1 MESIGYVC
9 MYFLRGMLPWQGLKA
24 NNKRDKYERIKEKK
38 LTTSIEVLCKG
49 YPAEFTKY
57 LSTCRNLRFDER
69 PNYSQM
75 RNMFKELF
83 NKSGYKYDYQY
94 DWVILA
100 EKKEK
105 LDKKEEKNKE
115 QNADEWDP
123 DFEIELYI
131 KLSFHECIYAYLLIS
146 SKSGNLIIWEN

>member
-1 MESIGYVC
+1 

-69 PNYSQM
+69 PVYSQM
-75 RNMFKELF
+75 RAMFKELF
-83 NKSGYKYDYQY
+83 NKSGYTFDYQY
-94 DWVILA
+94 DWVILS
-100 EKKEK
+100 EKKQK
-105 LDKKEEKNKE
+105 LDKKEEKIKE
-115 QNADEWDP
+115 QNDA
-123 DFEIELYI
+123 
-131 KLSFHECIYAYLLIS
+131 
-146 SKSGNLIIWEN
+146 

>member
-1 MESIGYVC
+1 MESIGYVV

-49 YPAEFTKY
+49 YPVEFTKY
-57 LSTCRNLRFDER
+57 LSQCRNLRFDER
-69 PNYSQM
+69 PQYSVM
-75 RNMFKELF
+75 KNMFKDLF
-83 NKSGYKYDYQY
+83 QRNGYKYDYQY

-105 LDKKEEKNKE
+105 MEKKEERANNDIKE
-115 QNADEWDP
+115 IWSIPQS
-123 DFEIELYI
+123 YI
-131 KLSFHECIYAYLLIS
+131 
-146 SKSGNLIIWEN
+146 